1 MTKEELFKITNGFTG
16 AQISNG
22 IHANFEGLVDDIEL
36 RNVGYTEYGGSIDSL
51 SLPQAAV
58 EMLTY
63 GVEWDITVQDPIL
76 TRIGNPLLHKSLPI
90 QSKMKGCIWNP
101 GLKQIAYYL
110 DPNDWSKK
118 EDGTASVLDGT
129 DGYVRVEIPEFYG
142 KSEIDGNKRRV
153 RISETKIDDS
163 WTRIPHM
170 VVDAYRCTLDTST
183 TTVKA
188 VSVVNTTSAF
198 RGGHNRTSY
207 DTYLSTDPFRSDLG
221 KPRTNQ
227 TRANMR
233 KYARN
238 ASSELLTYEQY
249 KWIFYWLYVIEYA
262 NFNSQAAFNNNLTSD
277 GYHQGGLGNGITTV
291 NSNHWNYYNG
301 YYPLIPCGYCNDI
314 GNFTGIKEAQ
324 ITMPAASGAEPS
336 QVYTLQVPRW
346 RGFDNPFGDTWTNLE
361 GIIVDADADN
371 HSNNMDYVYT
381 CNDPS
386 KFGDTLTED
395 YVKVAESI
403 HQDGYVKAF
412 DLGET
417 ANIIASQ
424 VGGST
429 TTYMCDYHWTGDKN
443 AALRTVRVGGSA
455 DSGAGAGLGYLT
467 SNAAVSVAWTY
478 IGFRSV
484 SGLGS

>member
-51 SLPQAAV
+51 SLPQAAI

-63 GVEWDITVQDPIL
+63 GVEWDVTVSDPQL

-90 QSKMKGCIWNP
+90 QSKMKGCIWDP
-101 GLKQIAYYL
+101 GLRKIAYYL

-142 KSEIDGNKRRV
+142 KSESDGNKRRV
-153 RISETKIDDS
+153 RISETKIDDT

-183 TTVKA
+183 STIKA
-188 VSVVNTTSAF
+188 VSVVNTTASF
-198 RGGHNRTSY
+198 RGGNNRTSY
-207 DTYLSTDPFRSDLG
+207 DTYLNTDPFRSDLG
-221 KPRTNQ
+221 KPRTSQ

-238 ASSELLTYEQY
+238 AGSELLSYEQY

-262 NFNSQAAFNNNLTSD
+262 NFNSQAAFNENLTSD
-277 GYHQGGLGNGITTV
+277 GYHQGGLGTGVTNINGDY
-291 NSNHWNYYNG
+291 WNYYNG

-314 GNFTGIKEAQ
+314 GNFTGVKQAQ
-324 ITMPAASGAEPS
+324 LLLPTTSGAEPS
-336 QVYTLQVPRW
+336 YTHTFQVPRW
-346 RGFDNPFGDTWTNLE
+346 RGFDNPFGDIWTNLD
-361 GIIVDADADN
+361 GVIIDANDHGD
-371 HSNNMDYVYT
+371 NMDYVYI
-381 CNDPS
+381 CKDPD
-386 KFGDTLTED
+386 KYADTLTDD
-395 YVKVAESI
+395 YIKIANSI
-403 HQDGYVKAF
+403 HTGGFVKAF
-412 DLGET
+412 DLGTTGE
-417 ANIIASQ
+417 IIANQ
-424 VGGST
+424 IGGTS
-429 TTYMCDYHWTGDKN
+429 TTYMCDYHYTGAQN
-443 AALRTVRVGGSA
+443 NSLRTLFVGGGAYYGA
-455 DSGAGAGLGYLT
+455 DSGLADLR
-467 SNAAVSVAWTY
+467 SNSAVSLVATDV
-478 IGFRSV
+478 GVRSV
-484 SGLGS
+484 AVLAD

>member
-16 AQISNG
+16 TQISNG
-22 IHANFEGLVDDIEL
+22 IHANFEGLVDDMEL

-51 SLPQAAV
+51 SLPQAAI

-63 GVEWDITVQDPIL
+63 GVEWDITISNPHL

-90 QSKMKGCIWNP
+90 QSKMRGCIWDP
-101 GLKQIAYYL
+101 GLKRIAYYL

-153 RISETKIDDS
+153 RICETKIDDS

-183 TTVKA
+183 STVKA
-188 VSVVNTTSAF
+188 VSVVNTTTAF

-233 KYARN
+233 TYAKN
-238 ASSELLTYEQY
+238 AGSELLCYEYY

-262 NFNSQAAFNNNLTSD
+262 NFNSQEVYNANLTSD
-277 GYHQGGLGNGITTV
+277 GYRQGGLGSGVTAIDWDY
-291 NSNHWNYYNG
+291 WNYYNG
-301 YYPLIPCGYCNDI
+301 QYPLTPCGYCNDI
-314 GNFTGIKEAQ
+314 GNSTGIKDMTVVTPTVSGGEPAQ
-324 ITMPAASGAEPS
+324 T
-336 QVYTLQVPRW
+336 YTFKVPRW
-346 RGFDNPFGDTWTNLE
+346 RGFDNPFGDIWTNLDGILIQQPAAGSSTKNVYISTDSQNYGDDESAKAKMKLVGEQVRTE
-361 GIIVDADADN
+361 GYI
-371 HSNNMDYVYT
+371 
-381 CNDPS
+381 
-386 KFGDTLTED
+386 
-395 YVKVAESI
+395 
-403 HQDGYVKAF
+403 KAF
-412 DLGET
+412 DLGQT
-417 ANIIASQ
+417 AEIIPSA
-424 VGGST
+424 VGGSA
-429 TTYMCDYHWTGDKN
+429 TTYMCDYNYIGPDN
-443 AALRTVRVGGSA
+443 ASLRLLIVGGSA
-455 DSGAGAGLGYLT
+455 DGGSYAGLGCFH
-467 SNAAVSVAWTY
+467 SNDGVTLSAAHV
-478 IGFRSV
+478 GFRS
-484 SGLGS
+484 LNLI